1 MYETPT
7 LKFATLTGRPSIQG
21 HKINTNVYV
30 SNRQFSPA
38 NATVRLISH
47 IGELSYHRNLN

>member
-7 LKFATLTGRPSIQG
+7 LKCAMLTGRPSIQN

-30 SNRQFSPA
+30 SDRQFSPA

-47 IGELSYHRNLN
+47 IGELSYRRNFS